1 MIDIFTHILTPKYLE
16 ALDYTRSGK
25 EKYSER
31 TPGKFLNFLS
41 NGATQQ

>member
-25 EKYSER
+25 RKIFGENAREILKL
-31 TPGKFLNFLS
+31 PI
-41 NGATQQ
+41 